1 MERIPKGIYTPEF
14 RAEAVKLVEA
24 EGLSIDRAAKRLS
37 VPKSSLSNW
46 VRAARA
52 GKLTEVGKGQWL
64 PSELELELARTR
76 KELVEVKLERDLLKK
91 CAVYFAKESR

>member
-14 RAEAVKLVEA
+14 RTEAVKLVEA

-46 VRAARA
+46 VRASRA
-52 GKLTEVGKGQWL
+52 GRLAEVG
-64 PSELELELARTR
+64 
-76 KELVEVKLERDLLKK
+76 
-91 CAVYFAKESR
+91 